1 MPWAMDAGRIE
12 RPRRFWHCNSGVLT
26 TLIARKGKGCRMAAR
41 RRREPSAS
49 VLGRY
54 IQPCDPTEVDSPPD
68 GADWIHEIKWD
79 GYQAMTDKNATIP
92 ASVSTTAATT
102 FGSL

>member
-1 MPWAMDAGRIE
+1 
-12 RPRRFWHCNSGVLT
+12 
-26 TLIARKGKGCRMAAR
+26 MAAR
-41 RRREPSAS
+41 RHREPSAS

-92 ASVSTTAATT
+92 ASVWTTAATT

>member
-1 MPWAMDAGRIE
+1 MGAG
-12 RPRRFWHCNSGVLT
+12 
-26 TLIARKGKGCRMAAR
+26 

-68 GADWIHEIKWD
+68 GADWIQEIKWD
-79 GYQAMTDKNATIP
+79 GYRAQIHIQGPRIIIFSRKGFDWTREFRG
-92 ASVSTTAATT
+92 VCEGAATLAVKT
-102 FGSL
+102 AVLDSEGVAVGTTVAPDLQGPR